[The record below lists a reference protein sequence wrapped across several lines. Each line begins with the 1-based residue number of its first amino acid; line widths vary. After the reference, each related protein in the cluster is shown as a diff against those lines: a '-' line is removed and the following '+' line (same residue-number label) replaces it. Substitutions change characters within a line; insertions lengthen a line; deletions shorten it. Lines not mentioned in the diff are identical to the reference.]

1 MFLLLFS
8 IRSTAWLKYYPT
20 EQREQ
25 LSHALTLFIPYWA
38 QTSPQHAQNVTRLDD
53 AQKQQSL
60 VEDISKTGSDENAL
74 DVAAA
79 VQVGAVLDLPLMH
92 TRASLFL
99 FLNSL
104 VRRLFT
110 LAVLS

>member
-1 MFLLLFS
+1 M
-8 IRSTAWLKYYPT
+8 
-20 EQREQ
+20 
-25 LSHALTLFIPYWA
+25 SHALTLFIHYWA
-38 QTSPQHAQNVTRLDD
+38 QASSQNAQHVNRLDD

-74 DVAAA
+74 VVAAA
-79 VQVGAVLDLPLMH
+79 VQVETVLDLPLMH

-104 VRRLFT
+104 VRHQFT
-110 LAVLS
+110 LGVLS